1 MCSTWPKLL
10 SLKNNVIQLL
20 QKLFSFNDN
29 NYSTSAMYGELILTN
44 LFFGKNVLKIL
55 GHSKCRHTKSLRT
68 VSSQIRFITH
78 PVPRPQQMAS
88 EDGTT
93 GREGAWSSGYGSRVL
108 QAWMIHCSCRLPFFP
123 FSKSEKKTKIDPRRK
138 SRGDGICHFSD
149 RDELAM
155 RSRVLNKQRGIP
167 DRLRELNHRTHSLT
181 IRVSSSV
188 LFYVFF
194 SDWANGKKEA
204 WEILSIWNVQELS
217 KRLSKKMLEV
227 E

>member
-55 GHSKCRHTKSLRT
+55 GHSKCRHTKSLLT

-93 GREGAWSSGYGSRVL
+93 GREGRDLPDTGPGCCRSGWYIAAAGFFFPVFQVWKEDEDGPEEEVAGRWNLSFLGSR
-108 QAWMIHCSCRLPFFP
+108 W
-123 FSKSEKKTKIDPRRK
+123 T
-138 SRGDGICHFSD
+138 
-149 RDELAM
+149 RDEVA
-155 RSRVLNKQRGIP
+155 
-167 DRLRELNHRTHSLT
+167 
-181 IRVSSSV
+181 SS
-188 LFYVFF
+188 
-194 SDWANGKKEA
+194 
-204 WEILSIWNVQELS
+204 Q
-217 KRLSKKMLEV
+217 
-227 E
+227 